1 MIVGAKSM
9 FEACIRNWPRCALL
23 ALLVIG
29 LANCST
35 IYRSSRVV
43 PGADDSG
50 VVRVVPMNGETVIQ
64 ANKSPYNPRTLPAI
78 YSMTAGDGTGATPRG
93 AGLLP
98 DPPSTQDAQRG
109 QLELRPPPAVN
120 PGPYTIGVGDVVL
133 LATPTTQSS
142 VAELSGLLAAQNSRE
157 GYTVQDDGS
166 INIPDVG
173 RVRIA
178 GLTIDEAEA
187 DLFQRLVGA
196 NIDPTFSLEIAEFN
210 SRRVS
215 VGGAVGNP
223 TVLPVT
229 LTPLFLDEALAAAG
243 SVSVADLDMTSV
255 RIYRDGTL
263 YQIPLS
269 DLYQDARLQRT
280 RLIEGDSV
288 FVDTEFQLDR
298 AESYFAQQIQL
309 TQARLDGRSQALDEL
324 STEIGLRRSNL
335 NEARDNYET
344 RLDFDAVDQDYVY
357 LAGELERQGRYIL
370 PFERKAS
377 LADALYSESA
387 GLARST
393 GDVSQVYVL
402 RASSDPREFGA
413 VTAWHL
419 DTRNA
424 SNLSLATKFELRP
437 DDVVFVAENPVT
449 RWGRTVNQIV
459 PSLILTPVNAVL
471 D

>member
-1 MIVGAKSM
+1 MTGDKTAARAASQKGFRLVT
-9 FEACIRNWPRCALL
+9 L
-23 ALLVIG
+23 ALLTVG
-29 LANCST
+29 LASCST

-43 PGADDSG
+43 PGADDG
-50 VVRVVPMNGETVIQ
+50 TVVRVVPMTGETVIQ
-64 ANKSPYNPRTLPAI
+64 ANKSPYNPQTLPAI
-78 YSMTAGDGTGATPRG
+78 YSMTAGDGAGSSPRG
-93 AGLLP
+93 LGLLP
-98 DPPSTQDAQRG
+98 EAPSTQDAQRG

-196 NIDPTFSLEIAEFN
+196 NIEPTFSLEIAEFN

-215 VGGAVGNP
+215 IGGAVGNP
-223 TVLPVT
+223 TVLPIT
-229 LTPLFLDEALAAAG
+229 LTPLYLDEALAAAG
-243 SVSVADLDMTSV
+243 SVSVGDLDMSSV

-263 YQIPLS
+263 YQIPLG
-269 DLYQDARLQRT
+269 DLYENARLQRT
-280 RLIEGDSV
+280 RLVDGDSI

-309 TQARLDGRSQALDEL
+309 TQARLSGRSQALDEL
-324 STEIGLRRSNL
+324 ETEIDLRRANL
-335 NEARDNYET
+335 DEARSNFET
-344 RLDFDAVDQDYVY
+344 RLELDAVNQDYVY
-357 LAGELERQGRYIL
+357 LSGEVERQGRYSL

-377 LADALYSESA
+377 LADAIFSESQGITRA
-387 GLARST
+387 T

-402 RASSDPREFGA
+402 RASQNPREFGA

-419 DTRNA
+419 DARNA
-424 SNLSLATKFELRP
+424 SNLTLAAKFELRP
-437 DDVVFVAENPVT
+437 DDIVFVAPNPVT

-459 PSLILTPVNAVL
+459 PSLILTPLNAAL
-471 D
+471 N

>member
-1 MIVGAKSM
+1 
-9 FEACIRNWPRCALL
+9 
-23 ALLVIG
+23 
-29 LANCST
+29 
-35 IYRSSRVV
+35 
-43 PGADDSG
+43 
-50 VVRVVPMNGETVIQ
+50 
-64 ANKSPYNPRTLPAI
+64 
-78 YSMTAGDGTGATPRG
+78 
-93 AGLLP
+93 
-98 DPPSTQDAQRG
+98 
-109 QLELRPPPAVN
+109 
-120 PGPYTIGVGDVVL
+120 
-133 LATPTTQSS
+133 
-142 VAELSGLLAAQNSRE
+142 
-157 GYTVQDDGS
+157 
-166 INIPDVG
+166 
-173 RVRIA
+173 
-178 GLTIDEAEA
+178 
-187 DLFQRLVGA
+187 
-196 NIDPTFSLEIAEFN
+196 
-210 SRRVS
+210 
-215 VGGAVGNP
+215 
-223 TVLPVT
+223 
-229 LTPLFLDEALAAAG
+229 
-243 SVSVADLDMTSV
+243 MTSV